1 MLFNKKKRL
10 KLLMAL
16 MLCAALSSKAQRNL
30 PSYDYKLLH
39 YGFTVGFS
47 STNFKL
53 NHDPSFFAN
62 DSLASII
69 CKPQAGFNL
78 GVLADLHLGD
88 HFDIRFIP
96 SLHFAQRNIEFTFI
110 HHAGDTLKSVAKIE
124 STYGEFP
131 LVFKYKSDRIKNTR
145 FYVVGG
151 FIYSFD
157 FTSNKS
163 VSRKPG
169 DAFVAVVPSNIGYQ
183 IGLGFDFYFPY
194 FKFSP
199 ELKLTNGINNV
210 LVKDGSLYSNTISGL
225 FSKIL
230 QFNFYIE

>member
-10 KLLMAL
+10 KLLMSL

-53 NHDPSFFAN
+53 NHDASFFPN
-62 DSLASII
+62 DTLASVI

-78 GVLADLHLGD
+78 GVLGDLHLGN
-88 HFDIRFIP
+88 HFDIRLIP
-96 SLHFAQRNIEFTFI
+96 SLHFAQRNIEFVFRK
-110 HHAGDTLKSVAKIE
+110 DSLLSVAKIE
-124 STYGEFP
+124 STYGELP
-131 LVFKYKSDRIKNTR
+131 LIFKYKSDRIKNTR
-145 FYVVGG
+145 FYVVAGL
-151 FIYSFD
+151 IYSFD
-157 FTSNKS
+157 FTSNKT
-163 VSRKPG
+163 VARKPG
-169 DAFVAVVPSNIGYQ
+169 DAFVAVGTNNLGYQ
-183 IGLGFDFYFPY
+183 IGMGFDFYFPY

-199 ELKLTNGINNV
+199 EIKLTNGINNV
-210 LVKDGSLYSNTISGL
+210 LVRDGSVYSSSISGL